1 MWDDLSE
8 RHKQVRE
15 TARRFADEVLA
26 PRAARI
32 DAEHI
37 FPREEMQ
44 GLAKLGFLG
53 MLVPEAL
60 GGSGLGNQGLVLA
73 LEEVNR
79 ACASTGVTM
88 SVHNSLATGPIVRFG
103 NAAQKAKY
111 LPRLARGEWIGAYSL
126 TEPGSG
132 SDAASLIATARRD
145 GDHYVLNGV
154 KVFVTTGGE
163 ADLVILF
170 ARTGTDASQRAKGVS
185 CFIVEAASKGCRAGK
200 PEEKLGIRG
209 SNTVTLYLEDLRV
222 PAENLLGEEG
232 KGFPIAMDTLDGGRI
247 GIATQA
253 LGIARACLDEC
264 VRLVKGATDAGGAMR
279 ESGAVTGRIAEM
291 ATDVDAAR
299 LLIHRAA
306 TLRDRKLPHGKE
318 AAMAKLFASQV
329 ANRAAREAVQIA
341 GMAGYTGASPV
352 ERFFR
357 DARITE
363 IYEGTTEIQKLVI
376 SRALLKD

>member
-1 MWDDLSE
+1 MWDDLSD

-26 PRAARI
+26 PRAARL
-32 DAEHI
+32 DAEHTY
-37 FPREEMQ
+37 PREEMR

-60 GGSGLGNQGLVLA
+60 GGSALGNQGLVLV

-88 SVHNSLATGPIVRFG
+88 SVHNSLASGPIVRFG
-103 NAAQKAKY
+103 NDAQKAKY
-111 LPRLARGEWIGAYSL
+111 LPRLASGEWTGAYSL

-132 SDAASLIATARRD
+132 SDAASLIATAVRD
-145 GDHYVLNGV
+145 GDHYVLNGT
-154 KVFVTTGGE
+154 KVFVTTGGV
-163 ADLVILF
+163 ADLVIIF
-170 ARTGTDASQRAKGVS
+170 ARTNRDPSARAKGVS
-185 CFIVEAASKGCRAGK
+185 CFIVEAGWKGFRAGR
-200 PEEKLGIRG
+200 PEEKLGIRA

-222 PAENLLGEEG
+222 PVENLLGEEG
-232 KGFPIAMDTLDGGRI
+232 KGFNIAMDTLDGGRI
-247 GIATQA
+247 GIATQG
-253 LGIARACLDEC
+253 LGIARACLEEC
-264 VRLVKGATDAGGAMR
+264 LRLVKGASAGGEMR
-279 ESGAVTGRIAEM
+279 ESGAVTGRIAEI

-318 AAMAKLFASQV
+318 AAMAKLFASQL

-341 GMAGYTGASPV
+341 GMAGYVGASPV
-352 ERFFR
+352 ERFLR

-376 SRALLKD
+376 ARSLMKD